1 MTSPSAPV
9 DAAPPVPRRTRG
21 GAVLVGPSI
30 RSRYLPLALWGLPLL
45 AAVLS
50 PFGGVAIQQL
60 RRSRLAAGHDGVL
73 EAALDPAGV
82 QLLLGGLLLWAMFA
96 LWALVPVLLTHR
108 LVLLDEAAGTLVLRR
123 GLRTSG
129 RAALADVVHAV
140 GEPER
145 GSLAVIGVRS
155 AGGVARG
162 GGDGDVTDWIIPEI
176 GWDEASFDG
185 LRALQAAAGLR
196 PAPPRRELL
205 AARRQD
211 RRARAHQELAERLGM
226 PWRPE
231 YTHDEAAFQAEFDR
245 VRRVLGGKEE
255 PREGDPTP

>member
-1 MTSPSAPV
+1 MA
-9 DAAPPVPRRTRG
+9 RRS
-21 GAVLVGPSI
+21 VLVLGFCV
-30 RSRYLPLALWGLPLL
+30 LAS
-45 AAVLS
+45 AAQGAGDIAVDMAMISNGDLRV
-50 PFGGVAIQQL
+50 FGG
-60 RRSRLAAGHDGVL
+60 
-73 EAALDPAGV
+73 
-82 QLLLGGLLLWAMFA
+82 
-96 LWALVPVLLTHR
+96 
-108 LVLLDEAAGTLVLRR
+108 
-123 GLRTSG
+123 
-129 RAALADVVHAV
+129 
-140 GEPER
+140 GE
-145 GSLAVIGVRS
+145 
-155 AGGVARG
+155 
-162 GGDGDVTDWIIPEI
+162 GDVTDWIIPEI

-185 LRALQAAAGLR
+185 LRTLQAAAGLR

>member
-1 MTSPSAPV
+1 MTSPSTGPDV
-9 DAAPPVPRRTRG
+9 APPVPRRSRG
-21 GAVLVGPSI
+21 GAVIVGPTI
-30 RSRYLPLALWGLPLL
+30 LERYRPLALWGLPLV
-45 AAVLS
+45 AVILS
-50 PFGGVAIQQL
+50 PFGGAAVQQL
-60 RRSRLAAGHDGVL
+60 RRSRLLAGHDGTL
-73 EAALDPAGV
+73 EAVLDPAWV
-82 QLLLGGLLLWAMFA
+82 QLLLGGAALWGLFA
-96 LWALVPVLLTHR
+96 LWALVPMLLTHR
-108 LVLLDEAAGTLVLRR
+108 AVLLDETAGTLALRR
-123 GLRTSG
+123 GPRTVG
-129 RAALADVVHAV
+129 RARLADVRYAV
-140 GEPER
+140 GDPER
-145 GSLAVIGVRS
+145 GSMALIGVLPED
-155 AGGVARG
+155 GVRTA
-162 GGDGDVTDWIIPEI
+162 DGPGPVDWVVPEI